1 MFQNSYMKQH
11 LLTAFAKLSTIQIF
25 HLMAQIDPSQVAQ
38 WLSVLSSLGV
48 MLDTVVK
55 WFVTL
60 RKNKPTNQPS
70 TPVQVDNIADS
81 TTIN

>member
-1 MFQNSYMKQH
+1 MKQH

-38 WLSVLSSLGV
+38 WLSVLSSVGV

-55 WFVTL
+55 WFITL
-60 RKNKPTNQPS
+60 RKNKQTNQPS
-70 TPVQVDNIADS
+70 APVQADNVTDS
-81 TTIN
+81 TTVN